1 MPKNNYSYF
10 SEYLL
15 TLKTVEWKNDSV
27 VMIDQTKLPN
37 ILEYVTYTDFN
48 QVADAIRTLVIR
60 GAPAIGV
67 SGAFGLA
74 LAALQSDAKEK
85 DELIKAQNEVIGVL
99 FEIIKRF
106 QTNNDLT
113 DEYLKLSIKEKI
125 ESDNERLEAI
135 TKERDE
141 HANIIARLLEKL
153 ET

>member
-1 MPKNNYSYF
+1 M
-10 SEYLL
+10 
-15 TLKTVEWKNDSV
+15 
-27 VMIDQTKLPN
+27 
-37 ILEYVTYTDFN
+37 TD
-48 QVADAIRTLVIR
+48 
-60 GAPAIGV
+60 
-67 SGAFGLA
+67 
-74 LAALQSDAKEK
+74 EK

-113 DEYLKLSIKEKI
+113 DEYLKLSIKEKV

-141 HANIIARLLEKL
+141 NANIIARLLEKL

>member
-1 MPKNNYSYF
+1 L
-10 SEYLL
+10 SE
-15 TLKTVEWKNDSV
+15 
-27 VMIDQTKLPN
+27 
-37 ILEYVTYTDFN
+37 
-48 QVADAIRTLVIR
+48 
-60 GAPAIGV
+60 
-67 SGAFGLA
+67 
-74 LAALQSDAKEK
+74 EK

-113 DEYLKLSIKEKI
+113 DEYLKLSIKEKV

-141 HANIIARLLEKL
+141 NAKIIARLLEKL